1 MKLKKTKFGPTFEL
15 ASIAIIVSVICLLLK
30 LLNVTGLITDLRT
43 FETTLIEFKN
53 VFSGDGIRY
62 ILNNSVS
69 NFQNLQPL
77 ILIIISLVAVSVM
90 EASGLLKHI
99 FSGLKNVKP
108 KFLTLIVIFV
118 GIISTIIGGDCS
130 YALLLPLAGI
140 LYKYAGKNS
149 SLGILTMF
157 VGITIGYGTGLIY
170 DYNMSSLGDITEIS
184 AQSIIPNYNYEYL
197 SNLYLLIASTIV
209 LSIVGMFVLDRFS
222 KKYARSEEEDNL
234 IVSEK
239 ALKITAVV
247 FTVCILLFIYSI
259 MRGLPHSGLFLSQTE
274 PTYIRKLFGNG
285 SILSNGLILIIA
297 TILIICGYV
306 YGLISRN
313 IKSNGNH
320 GKILTKSFEGT
331 GYIFALLFF
340 LTILNTIIDYT
351 NFTTVISTKIIDFV
365 GSTQVTGVVLVL
377 LAFITIIIM
386 TILIPGSMTKWKLI
400 APVYVPLLMRANVTP
415 TFTQTIFLAAD
426 SVGKLL
432 SPIYVYL
439 IITVGFMYKY
449 EKNCDETIFSTMKK
463 IMPMVLLLA
472 LAWLGII
479 VGWYLLGLPIG
490 IGTSTTL

>member
-1 MKLKKTKFGPTFEL
+1 MNLKRTKFGPTFEL
-15 ASIAIIVSVICLLLK
+15 ASVAIIVSIICLLLK
-30 LLNVTGLITDLRT
+30 LFNVTGLITDLRT

-53 VFSGDGIRY
+53 IFSGDGIRY
-62 ILNNSVS
+62 VLNNTVA
-69 NFQNLQPL
+69 NFQALQPL
-77 ILIIISLVAVSVM
+77 IFIIISLVAVSVM
-90 EASGLLKHI
+90 EASGLLKHL
-99 FSGLKNVKP
+99 FSGLKDVKP
-108 KFLTLIVIFV
+108 KFMTLIVMFV

-140 LYKYAGKNS
+140 LYRYTGKNS

-170 DYNMSSLGDITEIS
+170 DYNMSSLGDITEIA

-197 SNLYLLIASTIV
+197 SNIYLLITSTVV
-209 LSIVGMFVLDRFS
+209 LSIVGMFVLDKFS
-222 KKYARSEEEDNL
+222 KRYSRNEDEDNL
-234 IVSEK
+234 IVSNK
-239 ALKITAVV
+239 ALKITSIV
-247 FTVCILLFIYSI
+247 FIVCMLLFAYSI
-259 MRGLPHSGLFLSQTE
+259 MRGFPHSGLFLSQTE
-274 PTYIRKLFGNG
+274 PTYIRKLFGSG

-297 TILIICGYV
+297 AIFILCGYV

-351 NFTTVISTKIIDFV
+351 NFSTIISTRIIDFV
-365 GSTQVTGVVLVL
+365 GSTQVTGLVLVF
-377 LAFITIIIM
+377 LAFITIIVM
-386 TILIPGSMTKWKLI
+386 TILIPGSMAKWKLI
-400 APVYVPLLMRANVTP
+400 APVYVPLLMRANITP
-415 TFTQTIFLAAD
+415 TFTQTIFLAGD

-449 EKNCDETIFSTMKK
+449 EKNCNETIFSTMRK
-463 IMPMVLLLA
+463 IMPTILLLA
-472 LAWLGII
+472 LTWLGII
-479 VGWYLLGLPIG
+479 IGWYLLGLPIG
-490 IGTSTTL
+490 IGTSITM